1 MRVGLISDTHLP
13 SLIRDL
19 DALGPE
25 PAAFLAT
32 VDLILHAGDISTR
45 SVLDW
50 CERFAPVLAA
60 RGNHDVFDDP
70 RLADRQIVE
79 LEGWR
84 IGMTHDLRPRSASPS
99 ELAALHFGGADLDVM
114 IAGDTHGER
123 LEHRDGVVIVNSG
136 SPNLPHHK
144 ETRLGTAG
152 LLELER
158 GRLRAEIVLLGQ
170 TEGAPNPGAPAR
182 LEIEDGR
189 LVSRSPAP
197 AGAAQPSEASSSRS

>member
-60 RGNHDVFDDP
+60 RGNHDAFEDP

-158 GRLRAEIVLLGQ
+158 GRLRASIVLLGQ
-170 TEGAPNPGAPAR
+170 TAGAPNPGAPLR